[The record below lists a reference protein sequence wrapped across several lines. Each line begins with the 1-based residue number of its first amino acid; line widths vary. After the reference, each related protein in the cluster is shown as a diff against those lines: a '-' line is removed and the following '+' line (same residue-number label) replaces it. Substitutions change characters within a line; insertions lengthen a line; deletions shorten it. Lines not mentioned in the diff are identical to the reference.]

1 MSRMATTDYEIG
13 RPGNR
18 CAVSGRELAVGEP
31 FVGALL
37 EIPEADDLERVDIC
51 PEVWDASRG
60 QEMHIV
66 EVTERRDGEE
76 ARARRRVFAHWHGVI
91 PETNKKTDPLIG
103 ADSLMGIFDSL
114 DGTDDPKRVAFRY
127 VLSLLL
133 VRKRLLVLVGQRASG
148 AQDPAVL
155 LVRRKAD
162 GPEGEV
168 VEVTDPALDEQS
180 IVEVTEQLQSVL
192 NTESE

>member
-1 MSRMATTDYEIG
+1 MATSDYEIG

-18 CAVSGRELAVGEP
+18 CAVSGRDLEVGEA

-37 EIPEADDLERVDIC
+37 DVPETDDLARVDIC
-51 PEVWDASRG
+51 PEAWIASRG
-60 QEMHIV
+60 PETHVV
-66 EVTERRDGEE
+66 EVHETQDGEDVKV
-76 ARARRRVFAHWHGVI
+76 RRRVFAYWHGVI
-91 PETNKKTDPLIG
+91 PESNKKTDPLIG

-114 DGTDDPKRVAFRY
+114 EGSDEARRIAFRY
-127 VLSLLL
+127 VLTLLL
-133 VRKRLLVLVGQRASG
+133 VRKRLLVLEGQRPADG
-148 AQDPAVL
+148 DEPAVL

-162 GPEGEV
+162 GPDGEV
-168 VEVTDPALDEQS
+168 VEVVDPGLDESS

>member
-1 MSRMATTDYEIG
+1 MATSDYEIG

-18 CAVSGRELAVGEP
+18 CAVSGRELEVGEA

-37 EIPEADDLERVDIC
+37 DVPESDELARVDIC
-51 PEVWDASRG
+51 PEAWVASRG
-60 QEMHIV
+60 PETHVV
-66 EVTERRDGEE
+66 EVHETRDGDDVKV
-76 ARARRRVFAHWHGVI
+76 RRRVFAYWHGVI
-91 PETNKKTDPLIG
+91 PESNKKSDPLIG

-114 DGTDDPKRVAFRY
+114 EGSDEARRIAFRY
-127 VLSLLL
+127 VLTLLL
-133 VRKRLLVLVGQRASG
+133 VRKRLLVLEGQRPADSG
-148 AQDPAVL
+148 EPAVL

-162 GPEGEV
+162 GPEGEA
-168 VEVTDPALDEQS
+168 VEVVDPGLDESS

>member
-1 MSRMATTDYEIG
+1 MATTDYEIG

-18 CAVSGRELAVGEP
+18 CAVSGRDLAIGEP

-37 EIPEADDLERVDIC
+37 EIPEADDLERIDIC
-51 PEVWDASRG
+51 PEAWEASHAH
-60 QEMHIV
+60 ETHIV
-66 EVTERRDGEE
+66 EVTERREGDE
-76 ARARRRVFAHWHGVI
+76 ARVRRRVFAYWHGII
-91 PETNKKTDPLIG
+91 PESNKKTDPLIG

-114 DGTDDPKRVAFRY
+114 EGTDDPKRVAFRY

-133 VRKRLLVLVGQRASG
+133 VRKRLLVLEGQRPATD
-148 AQDPAVL
+148 QDPAVL

-168 VEVTDPALDEQS
+168 VEVIDPALDEQS
-180 IVEVTEQLQSVL
+180 IIEVTDQLQSVL